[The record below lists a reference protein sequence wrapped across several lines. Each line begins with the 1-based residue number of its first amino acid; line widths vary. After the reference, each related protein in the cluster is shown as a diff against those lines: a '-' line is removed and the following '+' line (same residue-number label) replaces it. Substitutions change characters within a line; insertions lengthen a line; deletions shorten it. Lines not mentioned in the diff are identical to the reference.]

1 MLRRFVSDA
10 VRGPITVRWTA
21 AVAAACAFVT
31 VATAQPEDAA
41 GPGEP
46 APEVAGEAVV
56 PSDAEAADDLD
67 AAGEAEELQIPSEA
81 HLSRLETQIEF
92 VDLVENGQYEA
103 ALPLAEKMVTLAEAE
118 FGRPSAELATAINNL
133 AVVQRNLEQYED
145 SKASYV
151 EAIDMYREVEGPFTE
166 SIITPLIA
174 LGANY
179 HATGDYTQALGI
191 FQEAR
196 TVNRRSFGL
205 LNPDQVEIVY
215 HIAATLGS
223 MRRYEE
229 AHQQHQDAL
238 QLMERVHGSDTMEIV
253 PYIQRYAQ
261 WLVSAFQFDP
271 ARFQFVREMDI
282 VRNIEGPDSINLIEP
297 LRAIGNSYRTQKLAE
312 GRGISSLKRA
322 LEIAESAEPFDPL
335 VTARVLR
342 DIGDWYTAF
351 SRVNATGDEYRR
363 AWQLLGVLDNAAEIR
378 TRWFGE
384 PDYVLREYPSSRGLA
399 EAGDPGAEEGFVRI
413 IFDVDESGDPLNV
426 TVLESEPPGFKDE
439 TMLRAIRRSRF
450 RPRVVDGDVVYST
463 GLIRNFTFYYEP
475 EE

>member
-1 MLRRFVSDA
+1 MLRRFVIDA
-10 VRGPITVRWTA
+10 GCGHITVRWSA
-21 AVAAACAFVT
+21 AVAAACAFT
-31 VATAQPEDAA
+31 TLAAAQPDDTT
-41 GPGEP
+41 GPSEATSVVGDTT
-46 APEVAGEAVV
+46 APSEQ
-56 PSDAEAADDLD
+56 EAADDLD
-67 AAGEAEELQIPSEA
+67 PAGNPETFQMPSEA

-92 VDLVENGQYEA
+92 VDLVENGQYAA
-103 ALPLAEKMVTLAEAE
+103 ALPLAESMVTLTEAE

-133 AVVQRNLEQYED
+133 AVVQRNLAQYEE

-151 EAIDMYREVEGPFTE
+151 EAIEMYREVEGPYTE
-166 SIITPLIA
+166 SIITPLVA

-179 HATGDYTQALGI
+179 HATGDYSQALGI

-229 AHQQHQDAL
+229 ALQQHQDAL
-238 QLMERVHGSDTMEIV
+238 QLMERVHGSDTMEIL
-253 PYIQRYAQ
+253 PYIYRYAA
-261 WLVSAFQFDP
+261 WLASAFQFEP
-271 ARFQFVREMDI
+271 ARFQYVRAMDI
-282 VRNIEGPDSINLIEP
+282 VRNIEGPDSTSLIEP
-297 LRAIGNSYRTQKLAE
+297 LRAIGNTYRTQKLAE

-322 LEIAESAEPFDPL
+322 LEIAENAEPFDPL
-335 VTARVLR
+335 ATARVLR

-363 AWQLLGVLDNAAEIR
+363 AWQVLGVLDNADEIR
-378 TRWFGE
+378 SRWFGE

-399 EAGDPGAEEGFVRI
+399 EASDLGAVEGFVRI
-413 IFDVDESGDPLNV
+413 IFDVDAAGDPLNV
-426 TVLESEPPGFKDE
+426 TVLESEPPGFKDD
-439 TMLRAIRRSRF
+439 TMVRAIRRSRF
-450 RPRVVDGDVVYST
+450 RPRVVDGEVVYST
-463 GLIRNFTFYYEP
+463 GLIRNFTFHYEP